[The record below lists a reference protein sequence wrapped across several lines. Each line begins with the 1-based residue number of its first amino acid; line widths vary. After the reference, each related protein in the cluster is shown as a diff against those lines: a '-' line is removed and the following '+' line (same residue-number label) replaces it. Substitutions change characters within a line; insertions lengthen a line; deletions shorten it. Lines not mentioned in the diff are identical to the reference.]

1 MNELYFV
8 LTHCNEFLNQEFLN
22 YFVYFLNPAK
32 HKISKQIS
40 ILSNLKIAQRER
52 KTFTKNLFFLQFVQ
66 SKTQLLLC

>member
-8 LTHCNEFLNQEFLN
+8 LTHCNKFLNQEFLN